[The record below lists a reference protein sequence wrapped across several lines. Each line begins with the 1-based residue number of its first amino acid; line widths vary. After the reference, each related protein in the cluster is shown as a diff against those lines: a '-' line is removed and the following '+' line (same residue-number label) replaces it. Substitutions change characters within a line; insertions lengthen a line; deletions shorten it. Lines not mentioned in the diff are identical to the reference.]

1 MNTNETKVDVLAVM
15 DAAASRS
22 QERAAS
28 IGGDSWIHQQSADAM
43 RQARAAV
50 AELIEAD
57 REYDE
62 ANSDWEEVTS
72 IDPAETDDETWRL
85 VSDRFEAA
93 IMRRMNALYRIGGAK

>member
-1 MNTNETKVDVLAVM
+1 MNTNETKVDVLAVI
-15 DAAASRS
+15 DAATVFLQRPFLARND
-22 QERAAS
+22 ELWRAEES
-28 IGGDSWIHQQSADAM
+28 L
-43 RQARAAV
+43 RKARAAV

-72 IDPAETDDETWRL
+72 RDPAETDDETWRL

-93 IMRRMNALYRIGGAK
+93 VMRRMNALDRIGGAK

>member
-1 MNTNETKVDVLAVM
+1 MNTSETKVDVLAVM

-50 AELIEAD
+50 AELIEAAD
-57 REYDE
+57 KLQRIYHLMD
-62 ANSDWEEVTS
+62 T
-72 IDPAETDDETWRL
+72 DPDFIRL
-85 VSDRFEAA
+85 RAA
-93 IMRRMNALYRIGGAK
+93 LSRIGGAK

>member
-15 DAAASRS
+15 DAARWCPRMQPQIAV
-22 QERAAS
+22 EL
-28 IGGDSWIHQQSADAM
+28 G
-43 RQARAAV
+43 QARAAV

-72 IDPAETDDETWRL
+72 RDPAETDDETWRL

-93 IMRRMNALYRIGGAK
+93 VMRRMNALDRIGGAK